1 MIEINH
7 VSKTFG
13 TKKAVDDITVTIPT
27 GCITGFI
34 GPNGAGKTT
43 SIHMMTGVLQPDT
56 GSIKLNGKDITK
68 DPIEAKREFG
78 LVPDSPDLFLR
89 LSGLEYINFMADLYH
104 IDTATRNARIKAL
117 AEQFEIQDA
126 LNDRMSSYSHGM
138 RQKAILIATLVTDPN
153 IWILDEPMTGL
164 DPASSYLLKEK
175 MKEHAR
181 QGNTVIFST
190 HVLEVA
196 EKLCDRIAIIKQGKL
211 IVSGKTQ
218 DVIGDESLEDVFLEL
233 EDDDNVNDAH

>member
-1 MIEINH
+1 M
-7 VSKTFG
+7 G
-13 TKKAVDDITVTIPT
+13 LA
-27 GCITGFI
+27 
-34 GPNGAGKTT
+34 KTT

-181 QGNTVIFST
+181 QEILLFFQHMS
-190 HVLEVA
+190 
-196 EKLCDRIAIIKQGKL
+196 
-211 IVSGKTQ
+211 
-218 DVIGDESLEDVFLEL
+218 
-233 EDDDNVNDAH
+233 

>member
-1 MIEINH
+1 MIDIKH

-13 TKKAVDDITVTIPT
+13 IKKAVNDITVEIPT

-43 SIHMMTGVLQPDT
+43 TINMITGVLQPDT
-56 GSIKLNGKDITK
+56 GSITLNGKDISK
-68 DPIEAKREFG
+68 EPIAAKREFG
-78 LVPDSPDLFLR
+78 LVPDNPDLFLR
-89 LSGLEYINFMADLYH
+89 LSGIEYINFMADLYH
-104 IDTATRNARIKAL
+104 VDTATRNDRIKSL
-117 AEQFEIQDA
+117 AEEFEIQDA

-138 RQKAILIATLVTDPN
+138 RQKAILIATLVINPN

-181 QGNTVIFST
+181 QGNTVFFST

-196 EKLCDRIAIIKQGKL
+196 EKLCDKIVIIDHGEIRYNGTLEELKEMYPEKQ
-211 IVSGKTQ
+211 
-218 DVIGDESLEDVFLEL
+218 SLEDVFLE
-233 EDDDNVNDAH
+233 VTKHA

>member
-68 DPIEAKREFG
+68 DPMEAKREFG

-196 EKLCDRIAIIKQGKL
+196 EKLCDKIIIIDHGKIRYDGTL
-211 IVSGKTQ
+211 EALKAQ
-218 DVIGDESLEDVFLEL
+218 YPEKESLEDVFLE
-233 EDDDNVNDAH
+233 VTRHA

>member
-1 MIEINH
+1 MIDIKN

-13 TKKAVDDITVTIPT
+13 IKKAVNDITMEIPT

-43 SIHMMTGVLQPDT
+43 TINMITGVLQPDT
-56 GSIKLNGKDITK
+56 GSITLNGKDISK
-68 DPIEAKREFG
+68 EPIAAKREFG
-78 LVPDSPDLFLR
+78 LVPDNPDLFLR
-89 LSGLEYINFMADLYH
+89 LSGIEYINFMADLYH
-104 IDTATRNARIKAL
+104 VDTATRNDRIKSL
-117 AEQFEIQDA
+117 AEEFEIQDA

-138 RQKAILIATLVTDPN
+138 RQKAILIATLVINPN

-181 QGNTVIFST
+181 QGNTVFFST

-196 EKLCDRIAIIKQGKL
+196 EKLCDKIVIIDHGEIRYNGTLEELKEMYPEKQ
-211 IVSGKTQ
+211 
-218 DVIGDESLEDVFLEL
+218 SLEDVFLE
-233 EDDDNVNDAH
+233 VTKHA

>member
-13 TKKAVDDITVTIPT
+13 SKKAVDDITVEIPT

-43 SIHMMTGVLQPDT
+43 SIHMITGVLEPDNGT
-56 GSIKLNGKDITK
+56 IQLNGKDISSQ
-68 DPIEAKREFG
+68 PIEAKREFG

-89 LSGLEYINFMADLYH
+89 LSGLEYINFMADLYR
-104 IDTATRNARIKAL
+104 IDSKTRDERIKKL
-117 AEQFEIQDA
+117 AEEFEISNA

-138 RQKAILIATLVTDPN
+138 RQKAILIATLVTNPN

-181 QGNTVIFST
+181 QGNTVFFST

-196 EKLCDRIAIIKQGKL
+196 EKLCDKIIIINHGK
-211 IVSGKTQ
+211 ICYDGT
-218 DVIGDESLEDVFLEL
+218 LEQLKSRYPEKETLEEVFLE
-233 EDDDNVNDAH
+233 VTRHA

>member
-1 MIEINH
+1 
-7 VSKTFG
+7 
-13 TKKAVDDITVTIPT
+13 
-27 GCITGFI
+27 
-34 GPNGAGKTT
+34 
-43 SIHMMTGVLQPDT
+43 
-56 GSIKLNGKDITK
+56 
-68 DPIEAKREFG
+68 
-78 LVPDSPDLFLR
+78 
-89 LSGLEYINFMADLYH
+89 MADLYH

-181 QGNTVIFST
+181 QGNTVIFFNTCLRSCRKIMRQN
-190 HVLEVA
+190 H
-196 EKLCDRIAIIKQGKL
+196 
-211 IVSGKTQ
+211 
-218 DVIGDESLEDVFLEL
+218 
-233 EDDDNVNDAH
+233 HY